1 MATSYRQRASRRKTK
16 AARATSHAIVHIRAT
31 YNNTMFTITDRNGMP
46 LLWSSAGRSGFKGS
60 KKKSPFA
67 ATTAGEEI
75 AKRALDLGITSVTVR
90 VCGPGQGRDHAIRA
104 LNASGLNITMITD
117 VTPLP
122 YNGCRLPKRRR
133 G

>member
-1 MATSYRQRASRRKTK
+1 MATSYRQRSGRRKSRS
-16 AARATSHAIVHIRAT
+16 ARTTTHAIAHIRAT
-31 YNNTMFTITDRNGMP
+31 YNNTMFTITDRNGMT

-67 ATTAGEEI
+67 ATSAGEEI
-75 AKRALDLGITSVTVR
+75 AKRALDMGITSVTVR
-90 VCGPGQGRDHAIRA
+90 ICGPGQGRDHAIRA
-104 LNASGLNITMITD
+104 LNASGLNITTITD

-122 YNGCRLPKRRR
+122 HNGCRLPKRRR